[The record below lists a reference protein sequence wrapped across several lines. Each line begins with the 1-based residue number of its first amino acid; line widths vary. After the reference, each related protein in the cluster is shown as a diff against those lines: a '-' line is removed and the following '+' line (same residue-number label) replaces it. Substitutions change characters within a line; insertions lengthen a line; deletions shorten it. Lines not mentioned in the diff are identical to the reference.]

1 MNGLRKI
8 GKSKNKEKETESEE
22 ELDFCQEIDDAVEEK
37 DDPEPKK
44 PTGKKDSEKKVIP
57 NKKVS
62 DSKLRLKEVDKK
74 LSNSNSNTQ
83 VEDKLELELRKI
95 NSSVDNSK
103 QPVEIK
109 FNEDIILNFADVD
122 ILEQIDSQSASSF
135 SEVDEI
141 YNKNEG
147 NIFLTFRKKFKNCLH

>member
-8 GKSKNKEKETESEE
+8 GKTKMEKESESEE
-22 ELDFCQEIDDAVEEK
+22 ELDFCQEIDHAVEEK

-44 PTGKKDSEKKVIP
+44 PSGKKDSEKKVIP
-57 NKKVS
+57 VKKAS
-62 DSKLRLKEVDKK
+62 DSKLRLKETEKK
-74 LSNSNSNTQ
+74 LQKNDHFSQ

-95 NSSVDNSK
+95 NSLVDNSK
-103 QPVEIK
+103 QPIEIK

-122 ILEQIDSQSASSF
+122 ILEKIDSQSASSV

-141 YNKNEG
+141 YNRNEG
-147 NIFLTFRKKFKNCLH
+147 NYIFKV